1 MMSLAAS
8 TGHLQ
13 NLLESYGYATIF
25 VIVGL
30 ECLGIPLP
38 GEAVLTTGAIYA
50 ATTHRLS
57 IFLVVFAAAAGA
69 IIGDNIGFTIGR
81 TAGYRILRRFGRIIR
96 LDERRMKIGRYIFLR
111 HGGKVVF
118 FGRFVAFL
126 RIYSAFLAGANRMGW
141 RRFTVFNAA
150 GGIVWASLVGF
161 AFYFAGGALTRSH
174 GIIQTVAVAVAIAVI
189 VASLIVVRR
198 YEARIAER
206 AEAEFPGPL
215 EAT

>member
-1 MMSLAAS
+1 
-8 TGHLQ
+8 
-13 NLLESYGYATIF
+13 
-25 VIVGL
+25 
-30 ECLGIPLP
+30 
-38 GEAVLTTGAIYA
+38 
-50 ATTHRLS
+50 
-57 IFLVVFAAAAGA
+57 
-69 IIGDNIGFTIGR
+69 
-81 TAGYRILRRFGRIIR
+81 
-96 LDERRMKIGRYIFLR
+96 
-111 HGGKVVF
+111 
-118 FGRFVAFL
+118 
-126 RIYSAFLAGANRMGW
+126 MGW